1 MSNNTKISWTS
12 ISWNIMTGCTPISDG
27 CNDCYAKAMVKRL
40 QAMGQAKYQ
49 NGFTPTI
56 HPECMNEPFWWKGKK
71 LVFVASMG
79 DFFHIEI
86 PFDFI
91 DKVME
96 VINQCPQHTF
106 QILTKRADRMY
117 KYFSVHTIPEN
128 VWLGVTVENQ
138 KVKDRIDYLKKLD
151 APVRFLSCEPLLEDL
166 GALDLSDIDWV
177 IVGGESGNRA
187 RKMEKDWILNIK
199 SQCDVSTGTAFFFKQ
214 WGTWGADGVK
224 RSAKENGCLLDGKE
238 YHAYP
243 TPRKIKP

>member
-1 MSNNTKISWTS
+1 
-12 ISWNIMTGCTPISDG
+12 
-27 CNDCYAKAMVKRL
+27 
-40 QAMGQAKYQ
+40 
-49 NGFTPTI
+49 
-56 HPECMNEPFWWKGKK
+56 
-71 LVFVASMG
+71 
-79 DFFHIEI
+79 
-86 PFDFI
+86 
-91 DKVME
+91 ME

-151 APVRFLSCEPLLEDL
+151 APV
-166 GALDLSDIDWV
+166 DLSDIDWV

-214 WGTWGADGVK
+214 WGTWSADGVK

>member
-1 MSNNTKISWTS
+1 
-12 ISWNIMTGCTPISDG
+12 
-27 CNDCYAKAMVKRL
+27 
-40 QAMGQAKYQ
+40 MGNPKYH
-49 NGFTPTI
+49 NGFQSTI
-56 HPECMNEPFWWKGKK
+56 HPEDLIGPMRWKKPSTI
-71 LVFVASMG
+71 FVCSMS
-79 DFFHIEI
+79 DLFHSDV

-91 DKVME
+91 DKVLG
-96 VINQCPQHTF
+96 VIRNTPQHNY

>member
-56 HPECMNEPFWWKGKK
+56 HPECMNEPFWWKGNK

-128 VWLGVTVENQ
+128 VWLGVTVEN
-138 KVKDRIDYLKKLD
+138 
-151 APVRFLSCEPLLEDL
+151 PE
-166 GALDLSDIDWV
+166 
-177 IVGGESGNRA
+177 GE
-187 RKMEKDWILNIK
+187 
-199 SQCDVSTGTAFFFKQ
+199 
-214 WGTWGADGVK
+214 
-224 RSAKENGCLLDGKE
+224 RS
-238 YHAYP
+238 H
-243 TPRKIKP
+243 

>member
-56 HPECMNEPFWWKGKK
+56 HPECMNEPFWWKGNK

-91 DKVME
+91 DKV
-96 VINQCPQHTF
+96 
-106 QILTKRADRMY
+106 
-117 KYFSVHTIPEN
+117 
-128 VWLGVTVENQ
+128 VEGM
-138 KVKDRIDYLKKLD
+138 KKH
-151 APVRFLSCEPLLEDL
+151 
-166 GALDLSDIDWV
+166 
-177 IVGGESGNRA
+177 A
-187 RKMEKDWILNIK
+187 RN
-199 SQCDVSTGTAFFFKQ
+199 S
-214 WGTWGADGVK
+214 
-224 RSAKENGCLLDGKE
+224 
-238 YHAYP
+238 
-243 TPRKIKP
+243 

>member
-56 HPECMNEPFWWKGKK
+56 HPECMNEPFWWKGNK

-106 QILTKRADRMY
+106 QILTKRAERMAE
-117 KYFSVHTIPEN
+117 YFASRTIPGN
-128 VWLGVTVENQ
+128 VWIGVTVENP
-138 KVKDRIDYLKKLD
+138 KVKSRIDNIPNLK
-151 APVRFLSCEPLLEDL
+151 ASVRFISCEPLHEDL
-166 GALDLSDIDWV
+166 GELDI
-177 IVGGESGNRA
+177 
-187 RKMEKDWILNIK
+187 
-199 SQCDVSTGTAFFFKQ
+199 
-214 WGTWGADGVK
+214 
-224 RSAKENGCLLDGKE
+224 
-238 YHAYP
+238 
-243 TPRKIKP
+243 